1 MLHLYANSDGAFL
14 FMHDRNIINDL
25 GIVIPAGGTSSR
37 FGKGSKILAELCG
50 IPVFIWCI
58 RSFLPA
64 VLPDRIVMAVPEA
77 DIPVFQEISRQFLP
91 QYPLIFAKG
100 GATRTESVL
109 NAMRQ
114 LTPDAGIVAV
124 HDAARPFATESLLR
138 ECVAKCRIHG
148 SAVAAKKVCDTVKE
162 ADPDGFVSKTVPRD
176 LLWAVETPQVFNR
189 KMLEN
194 AYAKA
199 GDELA
204 SFTDDSALIEKYSGV
219 RTFLVENRA
228 FNLKITWPEDI
239 GLAKAYAQSCGH

>member
-1 MLHLYANSDGAFL
+1 MNDICF
-14 FMHDRNIINDL
+14 INDL

-37 FGKGSKILAELCG
+37 FGGGSKILAELCG
-50 IPVFIWCI
+50 IPVFVWCI

-64 VLPDRIVMAVPEA
+64 VSTGRIVMAVPEA
-77 DIPVFQEISRQFLP
+77 DIPVFQEISRRFLP
-91 QYPLIFAKG
+91 QYPLVFAKG

-109 NAMRQ
+109 NAMKQ
-114 LTPDAGIVAV
+114 LTSDAGIVAI

-138 ECVAKCRIHG
+138 ECVEKCRIHG
-148 SAVAAKKVCDTVKE
+148 AAVAAKKVCDTVKE
-162 ADPDGFVSKTVPRD
+162 ADTDGFVSRTVPRD

-199 GDELA
+199 GNDLA
-204 SFTDDSALIEKYSGV
+204 SFTDDAALIEKYSGV
-219 RTFLVENRA
+219 RTFIVENRA

-239 GLAKAYAQSCGH
+239 ALANSYAQSREY